1 MQGLFVLAFIVWFIA
16 RAGKKNNRARRRSPQ
31 RMRNVSTLT
40 QARPAREKTS
50 AHASADYDAIAE
62 KIERA
67 AQKLREAGAVSNA
80 RPAREKTKPCRV
92 CETEFGYQPVK
103 ERASEPRL
111 SVELRPPDADEPCD
125 ACETN
130 FGYRFSE
137 EPQRAPEPDEAPPPT
152 PGFLPAFDRNAI
164 LQGVVY
170 SEILGKRP
178 HARRNAWNP
187 YAR

>member
-1 MQGLFVLAFIVWFIA
+1 MQGLFVLALIIWFIV
-16 RAGKKNNRARRRSPQ
+16 RAGKKNGRARQRAPK
-31 RMRNVSTLT
+31 RMRDVSTLT
-40 QARPAREKTS
+40 QARPAR
-50 AHASADYDAIAE
+50 ASADADAIAE

-80 RPAREKTKPCRV
+80 RPAREETEPCRI

-111 SVELRPPDADEPCD
+111 SVELRLPDASEPCD

-130 FGYRFSE
+130 FGYRFSG
-137 EPQRAPEPDEAPPPT
+137 EPQRAPEPDEAPPPA
-152 PGFLPAFDRNAI
+152 PGFLPAFDRNAV

-178 HARRNAWNP
+178 RARRNAWNP

>member
-1 MQGLFVLAFIVWFIA
+1 MQGLFVLALIVWCIV
-16 RAGKKNNRARRRSPQ
+16 RAGKKKGRAQQRSAQ
-31 RMRNVSTLT
+31 RMRDVSTLR
-40 QARPAREKTS
+40 QARPAREK
-50 AHASADYDAIAE
+50 ADARASADDDVIAE

-80 RPAREKTKPCRV
+80 RPAREKTEPCRV
-92 CETEFGYQPVK
+92 CETEFGYQPAK

-111 SVELRPPDADEPCD
+111 SVSLRPPVADEPCD

-130 FGYRFSE
+130 FGYRYSD
-137 EPQRAPEPDEAPPPT
+137 EPQRAPEPDEAPPPA
-152 PGFLPAFDRNAI
+152 PGFLPAFDRNAV

-178 HARRNAWNP
+178 RARRNAWNP